1 MRDAEATNLSSPDSL
16 TITIR
21 PLPGIPGLQL
31 QPEKR
36 LLLAVLEGAVSDF
49 QTYATSVSGR
59 GRRLFADAQAWF
71 GSTTTEDPLAFES
84 ICEALGLDA
93 SFIRAGLAR
102 WCVVRQS
109 EPPTARTLIRFPF
122 RRVNG
127 ARHRLS
133 QPS

>member
-1 MRDAEATNLSSPDSL
+1 MRDASPTRMSSPDSL
-16 TITIR
+16 RITIR
-21 PLPGIPGLQL
+21 DLPDAAGARL

-36 LLLAVLEGAVSDF
+36 LLLAVLEAAVSDY

-71 GSTTTEDPLAFES
+71 ASTVASGPLAFES
-84 ICEALGLDA
+84 ICEALELDP

-102 WCVVRQS
+102 WRVAREN
-109 EPPTARTLIRFPF
+109 EPRAARTLLHFPF

-127 ARHRLS
+127 ARHRVS
-133 QPS
+133 ERP

>member
-1 MRDAEATNLSSPDSL
+1 MRDSAATNLSSPDS
-16 TITIR
+16 ITVVIR
-21 PLPGIPGLQL
+21 ALPGVPSVQL

-49 QTYATSVSGR
+49 QTYATSISGR

-71 GSTTTEDPLAFES
+71 GSTATEDLLAFES

-93 SFIRAGLAR
+93 SFIRTGLAR
-102 WCVVRQS
+102 WCVLRQS